1 MPKVKYGTKEYR
13 NAYNKRSLA
22 NYDFNSKTYNLARP
36 LPDIVATPKNNLDLG
51 QVVRN
56 GTSKIGKPIG
66 VAITEL
72 AALHPAI
79 GLAKAGVDAKLAVN
93 QRDKIL
99 NSLAALPIP
108 VIRNLTK
115 ARKIISPV
123 TKTMKKVE
131 PGVTRISLNSPNKEL
146 GHIDLSDSFE
156 KTAGFD
162 TIYPEYIKV
171 NEKGKGLS
179 KALYAA
185 GIKDMKKPIISG
197 EVLLQPEK
205 TVKTYKYFD
214 GPVLPPLIMEEGYNY
229 PRKIMVKPKNPN
241 LYEDTIKEYQNKT
254 ARYSDNLANR
264 PYRVSGTLKLDKP
277 IQTVGEVSNR
287 AALTKS
293 AEQMGADGVIF
304 NNVYDNGYSNNQVIF
319 SFKDL
324 IDGITTKKAAGK

>member
-1 MPKVKYGTKEYR
+1 
-13 NAYNKRSLA
+13 
-22 NYDFNSKTYNLARP
+22 
-36 LPDIVATPKNNLDLG
+36 
-51 QVVRN
+51 
-56 GTSKIGKPIG
+56 
-66 VAITEL
+66 
-72 AALHPAI
+72 
-79 GLAKAGVDAKLAVN
+79 
-93 QRDKIL
+93 
-99 NSLAALPIP
+99 
-108 VIRNLTK
+108 
-115 ARKIISPV
+115 
-123 TKTMKKVE
+123 MKKVE

-254 ARYSDNLANR
+254 ARYSDNL
-264 PYRVSGTLKLDKP
+264 SEL
-277 IQTVGEVSNR
+277 
-287 AALTKS
+287 
-293 AEQMGADGVIF
+293 
-304 NNVYDNGYSNNQVIF
+304 
-319 SFKDL
+319 
-324 IDGITTKKAAGK
+324 